1 MVAPHIHNPDENPC
15 HACAPVKLYGA
26 DQEQH
31 STAIL
36 MG

>member
-1 MVAPHIHNPDENPC
+1 MYNPDKNPC
-15 HACAPVKLYGA
+15 HACAPVMVYDA

-31 STAIL
+31 SSAIP